1 MGKKER
7 NRWNTRRR
15 WWRTS
20 RWDRGCLRMD
30 RDRRARP
37 PHKEGPF
44 HLEREREEMCFSWVC
59 KWRGEKE
66 EEEIRYLDLFG
77 RAGRSD
83 RLSLAVRPPA
93 TVLRALF
100 IPAATPIHSKCARVK
115 SSNHFIFLPRI
126 PYNSTI
132 SLSTWI
138 LMVQKMILD
147 LLRMNM
153 SNNNKIW

>member
-7 NRWNTRRR
+7 NRWNTRGR

-20 RWDRGCLRMD
+20 RGDRGCPRMD
-30 RDRRARP
+30 RDRSARP
-37 PHKEGPF
+37 PHKEGTF
-44 HLEREREEMCFSWVC
+44 HLERERERMCFSWVC

-66 EEEIRYLDLFG
+66 EEKKAAKVDLQG
-77 RAGRSD
+77 HAGRSD
-83 RLSLAVRPPA
+83 RRL
-93 TVLRALF
+93 LF
-100 IPAATPIHSKCARVK
+100 FCFFFFISAATPIHSKCARVK

-147 LLRMNM
+147 PLRMNM